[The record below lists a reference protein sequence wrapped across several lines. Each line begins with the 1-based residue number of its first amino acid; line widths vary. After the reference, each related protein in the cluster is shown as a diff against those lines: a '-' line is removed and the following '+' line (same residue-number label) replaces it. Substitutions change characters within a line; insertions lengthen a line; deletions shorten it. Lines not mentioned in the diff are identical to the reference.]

1 MNDKA
6 AENKKQLKPTY
17 LPRMMPIGG
26 IIILLALLI
35 PLLMGKKHEYRGLA
49 SVEPPLAMK
58 IYATGY
64 TSIDS
69 LLNDGLRSF
78 SRKNYEEAAR
88 LLTKAHF
95 YWTVKI
101 REGSQEPYPEDLR
114 FYIGLS
120 EFYRGYPAKGAPY
133 LEEEERANRYE
144 AKYPWYLAHLYIAQ
158 VRYGDARNELEK
170 VIALN
175 GSYSREAQTKV
186 QQLPAR

>member
-1 MNDKA
+1 
-6 AENKKQLKPTY
+6 
-17 LPRMMPIGG
+17 
-26 IIILLALLI
+26 
-35 PLLMGKKHEYRGLA
+35 
-49 SVEPPLAMK
+49 
-58 IYATGY
+58 
-64 TSIDS
+64 
-69 LLNDGLRSF
+69 
-78 SRKNYEEAAR
+78 
-88 LLTKAHF
+88 
-95 YWTVKI
+95 VKI

-114 FYIGLS
+114 FYIGLA

>member
-6 AENKKQLKPTY
+6 TENKKQLKPTY

-49 SVEPPLAMK
+49 NVEPPLAMK

-78 SRKNYEEAAR
+78 SRKNYEGAAR

-114 FYIGLS
+114 FYIGLA

-158 VRYGDARNELEK
+158 GRYGDARNELEK